1 MMQISIWKGDTIVI
15 LISKN
20 PMKSMKCEKK
30 KTSKGQAMFHSEKW
44 KQVETTQRELFD
56 GGPDRKTSKPV
67 LQLVFKDNGLS
78 HIAEE
83 M

>member
-1 MMQISIWKGDTIVI
+1 
-15 LISKN
+15 
-20 PMKSMKCEKK
+20 
-30 KTSKGQAMFHSEKW
+30 MFHSEKW